1 MKCHSLALICTKKQ
15 LTVVSSQLCAYEFV
29 KPFLRIEAIPKLTN
43 LKQKNHVA
51 KYSNNNFKS

>member
-51 KYSNNNFKS
+51 KYSNNK